1 MLAQQLSNSKTCTRL
16 RAAQRFARGSGSAVT
31 SAPCRLKAMDS
42 DPNTVT
48 AMNVNLPDS
57 DQEQAEQTPQAAMP
71 QAAPLLTAVDA
82 FAAADT
88 LIQE

>member
-1 MLAQQLSNSKTCTRL
+1 
-16 RAAQRFARGSGSAVT
+16 
-31 SAPCRLKAMDS
+31 MDS

-88 LIQE
+88 LILQCASSA